1 MEASDAGQKS
11 IEHLTEI
18 SVTCSSQEQELRS
31 VENWNSKYQK
41 QMLETYDEAKCVRL
55 FSRFKKNGTWQVRVK
70 VALQEKTPILEKCC
84 R

>member
-31 VENWNSKYQK
+31 VENWE
-41 QMLETYDEAKCVRL
+41 LEVP
-55 FSRFKKNGTWQVRVK
+55 
-70 VALQEKTPILEKCC
+70 KTDAGNL
-84 R
+84 